1 MCRCCTSWCHRSST
15 MPPRFPQISSGTLVF
30 SISLRCPLHPQ
41 SHRPL
46 FLCEKMLDQID
57 AESRRKRTRLDLS
70 MGGQSTSR
78 RKQQPAIVALED
90 QSEHKSKVLNDVL
103 ATSSVPNLVSKDIN
117 ELWPGMKKSPSVT
130 FDHTIQTIPEA
141 NVPSARKDIERQAR
155 QEKKLKAPPVTT
167 TKQGRPALEKR
178 RSSTALLGAYT
189 NLQKNRETR
198 LDCSGHIPTQNLIES
213 AIAERKWNDGIRE
226 IFERL
231 GKSRLVARQPDL
243 VCICSSL
250 ASFLNVLII
259 ILTRNPISTFLKMS
273 TMMVH
278 FPEMSLSQGF
288 TSSNPIYLKSN

>member
-1 MCRCCTSWCHRSST
+1 
-15 MPPRFPQISSGTLVF
+15 
-30 SISLRCPLHPQ
+30 
-41 SHRPL
+41 
-46 FLCEKMLDQID
+46 MLDQID

-78 RKQQPAIVALED
+78 RKQQAAIVALED

-103 ATSSVPNLVSKDIN
+103 ATSGVPNLVSKDIN

-189 NLQKNRETR
+189 NLQKNRETC

-288 TSSNPIYLKSN
+288 TSSNPTFLKSN

>member
-1 MCRCCTSWCHRSST
+1 
-15 MPPRFPQISSGTLVF
+15 
-30 SISLRCPLHPQ
+30 
-41 SHRPL
+41 
-46 FLCEKMLDQID
+46 MLDQID

-78 RKQQPAIVALED
+78 RKQQAAIVALED

-141 NVPSARKDIERQAR
+141 NVPSARKDIEHQAR
-155 QEKKLKAPPVTT
+155 QAKKLKAPPVTT

-231 GKSRLVARQPDL
+231 GKSRKDL
-243 VCICSSL
+243 LHDSQIWFTFVDPSPLFS
-250 ASFLNVLII
+250 
-259 ILTRNPISTFLKMS
+259 TRKLLFHAHNSISTFLKMS

-288 TSSNPIYLKSN
+288 TSSNPTFLKSN